1 MEKNL
6 SIGDMIRY
14 NWYPRDYSIVST
26 ECDMIESYI
35 EYCPFC
41 GEEIGSQSLLDEY
54 DEAYHKATDD
64 KDTALELE
72 NDDKL
77 EEFRTEF
84 LTRIEAQE
92 KTSTIGS
99 KTNMA

>member
-14 NWYPRDYSIVST
+14 NWYTRDYSIVST

-41 GEEIGSQSLLDEY
+41 GEEIGSQSLLDE
-54 DEAYHKATDD
+54 
-64 KDTALELE
+64 
-72 NDDKL
+72 
-77 EEFRTEF
+77 
-84 LTRIEAQE
+84 
-92 KTSTIGS
+92 
-99 KTNMA
+99 